1 MTRIIVHKPGFLT
14 TIQDL
19 GRFGYAHAGVA
30 QSGAAD
36 SLSYRIGNFLLG
48 NPENT
53 PALEMTLVGGKF
65 EFVNRCQIAI
75 TGSDFDPLLAGAR
88 VPLWTTLDVAAGD
101 VLEFGA
107 TKGGARCYLCFLG
120 SLDIPLVLGSASTYL
135 LAGIGGLGGRQLRKG
150 DVLRLRSR
158 KISSPRMRLTDSMLP
173 HLLPRFTFRTVT
185 GMQENYFPDNSKHLF
200 YSSTFMITEESN
212 RTGLRLSGPRVE
224 SRVDED
230 LISEGVSLGA
240 IQIPP
245 NGQPIILFV
254 EQPTA
259 GGYHKIANI
268 ISADLPFIGQLKPRD
283 EISFEHVSLDQA
295 ISLLVNQ
302 EKIFSESSLVRL

>member
-1 MTRIIVHKPGFLT
+1 MTTV
-14 TIQDL
+14 QDL
-19 GRFGYAHAGVA
+19 GRFEYAHEGVA
-30 QSGAAD
+30 PSGAAD

-53 PALEMTLVGGKF
+53 PALEMTLVGGKLEF
-65 EFVNRCQIAI
+65 ENRCQIAI
-75 TGSDFDPLLAGAR
+75 TGSDFDPRLSGAR

-101 VLEFGA
+101 ILEFGA
-107 TKGGARCYLCFLG
+107 TKGGARCYLCFSG

-135 LAGIGGLGGRQLRKG
+135 LAGIGGLEGRSLKKG
-150 DVLRLRSR
+150 DVLRLHPRRIFSSR
-158 KISSPRMRLTDSMLP
+158 VRLSDAVFS

-185 GMQENYFPDNSKHLF
+185 GMQENYFLDNSKHLF

-212 RTGLRLSGPRVE
+212 RTGLRLTGPKVE
-224 SRVDED
+224 SKVDRD

-240 IQIPP
+240 IQVPP

-283 EISFEHVSLDQA
+283 EISFEHVSLDEA

-302 EKIFSESSLVRL
+302 ERIFSESSLVCL